1 MRRLLPFLGLTIL
14 VLGCSSDAPLAP
26 AAAPDLHAKLTG
38 PPDLSGILPE
48 LERRVFIHYRPG
60 YAKPEGRGKPKKD
73 NGASQCFSLLG
84 KGAKWKTV
92 EDYRTSIS
100 PLVVGTW
107 NDVQNDGFMF
117 GNSVGGII
125 PEFDGSLD
133 EINTA
138 QIGPYPN
145 DNVIAVTVVWGIF
158 NGPPQGRELV
168 EWDILFNEAFNWG
181 TVHVNNPDP
190 TIMDTENVG
199 AHELGHAAGLDHPPD
214 ECTEE
219 TMYAFAA
226 LGETKKRDL
235 EAGDIAGIRKL
246 Y

>member
-1 MRRLLPFLGLTIL
+1 MRRLLPLVIL
-14 VLGCSSDAPLAP
+14 SVLVVACSDTPQEP
-26 AAAPDLHAKLTG
+26 ATAPDLHARLTG
-38 PPDLSGILPE
+38 PPDLSGLLPE

-73 NGASQCFSLLG
+73 NGASECFSVLA
-84 KGAKWKTV
+84 KGARWKTV

-145 DNVIAVTVVWGIF
+145 DNVIAVTVVWGVFI
-158 NGPPQGRELV
+158 GPPSQRRLV
-168 EWDILFNEAFNWG
+168 EWDILMNDAFPWG
-181 TVHVNNPDP
+181 DADLDATV
-190 TIMDTENVG
+190 MDIVNVG
-199 AHELGHAAGLDHPPD
+199 AHELGHAAGLGHPPD
-214 ECTEE
+214 ECSEE
-219 TMYAFAA
+219 TMYAFAEF
-226 LGETKKRDL
+226 GETKKRTL
-235 EAGDIAGIRKL
+235 EAGDRAGILEL